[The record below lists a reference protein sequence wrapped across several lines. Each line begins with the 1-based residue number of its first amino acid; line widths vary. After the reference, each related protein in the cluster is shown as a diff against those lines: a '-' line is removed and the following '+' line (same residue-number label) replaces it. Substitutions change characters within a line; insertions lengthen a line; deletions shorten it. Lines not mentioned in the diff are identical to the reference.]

1 MINEDAGIIPAELL
15 KGMLE
20 GLSDGIVLTDNQ
32 EQVTFINKSAV
43 RILGCR
49 EQIDEQDQI
58 TFSEIC
64 SLLNLRTGQRYASP
78 LEQVINEKRVVGLAR
93 NIGIF
98 RGPLQ
103 EPVYLSANCSPL
115 RSVSGE
121 PCGCLVILRD
131 VTHLRRLELKVEND
145 HAYMRSVFS
154 AAKVGLCVL
163 NDQGAIVDINDSGL
177 ETMEISYK
185 DAIGQQFGDAFRCEN
200 SFRSGCGHGHAC
212 KHCPIRRNIE
222 AAIRDEHFENEVTAA
237 MHSCRSPEPIWLKV
251 FFSQAESNI
260 GRQIIVAMVDISQ
273 RKKREAALDEARRTA
288 EEASRTKSQF
298 LANMSHEIRTPIN
311 GMNGMIDLTLHTR
324 LDDEQRENL
333 LSAKQCSEDLL
344 RIINDI
350 LDFSKLEC
358 GRMELEKLDFD
369 LHRTLRRVCL
379 VHRKVAKSKGLYFRS
394 ADYEKLPHY
403 ITGDPMRL
411 RQIFHNLLTNA
422 VKFTIDGG
430 ITIQGEKRMR
440 EGQAVLRFA
449 VRDTG
454 IGMSFEEQKKLFKP
468 FSQVDGSITRKFGG
482 TGLGLM
488 IVKNLVESMGGQIEV
503 HSAPHCGSEFAFWI
517 PLQEASGESEESRER
532 TVFINTRWNKQ
543 EAGGP
548 EAAEEKEEDMG
559 DIASL
564 LAYCEQ
570 KLEKGGRRE

>member
-1 MINEDAGIIPAELL
+1 MINENASSIPVKLL
-15 KGMLE
+15 QGMLE
-20 GLSDGIVLTDNQ
+20 GMSDGIVLTDSQ
-32 EQVTFINKSAV
+32 EQVTFINQSAV

-49 EQIDEQDQI
+49 EQIDGQGQI
-58 TFSEIC
+58 SFHEIC

-78 LEQVINEKRVVGLAR
+78 LEQVIHENRVVGLSR
-93 NIGIF
+93 NIGIL

-103 EPVYLSANCSPL
+103 ELVYLSANCSPL
-115 RSVSGE
+115 RNMSGE
-121 PCGCLVILRD
+121 SCGCLVILRD

-212 KHCPIRRNIE
+212 RQCPIRRNIE
-222 AAIRDEHFENEVTAA
+222 AAIRDEHFESEVTAA
-237 MHSCRSPEPIWLKV
+237 MHSRRAPEPIWLKV

-260 GRQIIVAMVDISQ
+260 GRQIIVAIVDISQ
-273 RKKREAALDEARRTA
+273 RKKREAALDAARRTA
-288 EEASRTKSQF
+288 EEASQTKSQF

-311 GMNGMIDLTLHTR
+311 GMNGMIDLTLRTR
-324 LDDEQRENL
+324 LDEEQRENL

-358 GRMELEKLDFD
+358 GKMELEQLDFD
-369 LHRTLRRVCL
+369 LRRTLRRVCL
-379 VHRKVAKSKGLYFRS
+379 VHRKVAKGKGLYFRP
-394 ADYEKLPHY
+394 ADYEQLPHY

-422 VKFTIDGG
+422 VKFTTDGG
-430 ITIQGEKRMR
+430 ITVQGEKRR
-440 EGQAVLRFA
+440 QGDQAVLWFA

-468 FSQVDGSITRKFGG
+468 FSQVDGSTTRKFGG

-488 IVKNLVESMGGQIEV
+488 IVKDLVESMGGQIEV
-503 HSAPHCGSEFAFWI
+503 HSAPHCGSEFAFWM
-517 PLQEASGESEESRER
+517 PLREAAGESEESRER

-543 EAGGP
+543 SAGP
-548 EAAEEKEEDMG
+548 EASEKKEEDVG

-570 KLEKGGRRE
+570 KLDEGDACE